1 MILCEKQGN
10 SILYAT
16 TDLAMNVVKAERLPV
31 EETDDSCIFKYFEI
45 VPLATDTDV
54 SSTTECVGGDGS
66 SEFKQENLTAVKQEP
81 DDVCWFSYST
91 HIFNLSQQK
100 QFLHILVNLF
110 FINVYL
116 SIAAIVAKY

>member
-1 MILCEKQGN
+1 MILCEKQRN

-66 SEFKQENLTAVKQEP
+66 SEFKQENLTSMKQEP
-81 DDVCWFSYST
+81 DDVYWFCYST

-110 FINVYL
+110 FINVHL

>member
-1 MILCEKQGN
+1 VILCEKQRN

-54 SSTTECVGGDGS
+54 SSTTECVGGDVS

-81 DDVCWFSYST
+81 DDVCWFCYST

-110 FINVYL
+110 FINVHL

>member
-1 MILCEKQGN
+1 VILCEKQRN

>member
-1 MILCEKQGN
+1 MILCEKQRN

-54 SSTTECVGGDGS
+54 SSTTECVSGDGS

>member
-1 MILCEKQGN
+1 VILCEKQRN

-81 DDVCWFSYST
+81 DDVCWFCYST

-110 FINVYL
+110 FINVHL

>member
-1 MILCEKQGN
+1 
-10 SILYAT
+10 
-16 TDLAMNVVKAERLPV
+16 MNVVKAERLPV

-81 DDVCWFSYST
+81 DDVCWFCYST

-110 FINVYL
+110 FINVHL

>member
-1 MILCEKQGN
+1 MILCEKQRN

-110 FINVYL
+110 FINVHL